1 MEVTTEP
8 ITATAT
14 AIAAI
19 LQPVALLV
27 LILLAL
33 VAIWALAQRVR
44 LGRAARRPAA
54 TTQLADAAIDYV
66 EHLDERGELVVPDGA
81 SKSATK
87 LALAAAWA
95 QTELAR
101 LGIRLDDDEATA
113 WLRARLH
120 RRSAELRP
128 VAAMTAAAREAVDR
142 VERLLMSDSTARLD
156 NSERT
161 LFYARLAADWFVVR
175 LAEQGATAGRE
186 EGQAWVQ
193 AELLR
198 RLNVRADD
206 MATRNDLDSL
216 VLEANTF
223 LDTLRANN
231 RLPTGA
237 DAARDLAIAW
247 VLTEVAKRGLTYT
260 PREIVAA
267 VRRVVR

>member
-8 ITATAT
+8 ILTAAT
-14 AIAAI
+14 AI
-19 LQPVALLV
+19 LQPVALLA
-27 LILLAL
+27 LSLLAI

-44 LGRAARRPAA
+44 LARARRRPAA

-66 EHLDERGELVVPDGA
+66 EHLDERGELVLPDGA
-81 SKSATK
+81 SKSAAK
-87 LALAAAWA
+87 LALATAWA
-95 QTELAR
+95 RAELAR

-156 NSERT
+156 HSERT

-175 LAEQGATAGRE
+175 LAEQGATVGRE
-186 EGQAWVQ
+186 EGQVWVQ

-198 RLNVRADD
+198 RLNARADD
-206 MATRNDLDSL
+206 MAGRNDLDSL
-216 VLEANTF
+216 VLEANIF

-231 RLPTGA
+231 RLPAGS

-247 VLTEVAKRGLTYT
+247 VLTEVAKRGLAYT

-267 VRRVVR
+267 VRRVVH

>member
-8 ITATAT
+8 ILTTAT
-14 AIAAI
+14 AI
-19 LQPVALLV
+19 LQPVALLA
-27 LILLAL
+27 LSLLAI

-44 LGRAARRPAA
+44 LARARRRPAA

-81 SKSATK
+81 SKSAAK
-87 LALAAAWA
+87 LALAAGWA
-95 QTELAR
+95 QAELAR
-101 LGIRLDDDEATA
+101 LGIRLGDDEATA

-156 NSERT
+156 HSERT

-175 LAEQGATAGRE
+175 LAEQGATVGRE
-186 EGQAWVQ
+186 EGQVWVQ

-198 RLNVRADD
+198 RLNARADD
-206 MATRNDLDSL
+206 MAGRNDLDSL

-231 RLPTGA
+231 RLPAGS
-237 DAARDLAIAW
+237 DAARDLAVAW
-247 VLTEVAKRGLTYT
+247 VLTEVAKRGLAYT

-267 VRRVVR
+267 VRRVVH